1 MQHTHTLEVLWH
13 HIVMCANNWLSDFRS
28 GGKAVGKKE
37 IFNQCHTRLR
47 NAIECAFGIGRI
59 SQYWREWHLIRL
71 LLKQKLS
78 WHASPFTIFFDKSQ
92 LWIDY
97 FLNMAMKWNWKVFM
111 QIKIKTQLQAVF
123 LQHLIKNSCNNSE
136 TKSQMNSF
144 KCLVNL
150 SFLAFYHCK
159 KCNV

>member
-1 MQHTHTLEVLWH
+1 MAPYRNVLY
-13 HIVMCANNWLSDFRS
+13 WLSDFRS
-28 GGKAVGKKE
+28 SGRVVGKKE
-37 IFNQCHTRLR
+37 ILNQYHTRLR
-47 NAIECAFGIGRI
+47 NVIERAFGVVKARFPI
-59 SQYWREWHLIRL
+59 
-71 LLKQKLS
+71 LKRMTPYSFTTQTKIVR
-78 WHASPFTIFFDKSQ
+78 HASPFTIFFDKSQ

-123 LQHLIKNSCNNSE
+123 LQHLIKNSCNSSK